1 MTTSAPPSTAEH
13 AAPPPPQPRRWLV
26 LGLLSLAQLM
36 LILDVTVVNLALPAI
51 GAGLHLDRATLTWVL
66 TTYTLVFGG
75 LMLLGG
81 RLADLLGARRVMLT
95 GLAVFTGA
103 SLVSGLATNAAL
115 LIGGRVAQGAGA
127 ALLSPAALALV
138 TTTFTGAERNKA
150 LGIWAAIGGAG
161 AAVGVLVGGVLTSAA
176 GWRWIFFINVPVG
189 LLVLSV
195 LPALVADGR
204 SPARRVMADVPGA
217 LAVTAATGAAIYG
230 LISAGNHGWLTARTL
245 IPLGAAVVLYAI
257 FAATERTVAA
267 PLIDLRMLAR
277 RPVAAGAF
285 LMLVGTGLLIGAFF
299 VGSFYLQRH
308 QGYSALHTGLAFLP
322 VVAATILGALT
333 ASQAVT
339 RFDRRILTS
348 SALTLAAAGGAVAAH
363 WLGTV
368 TLIIGMSVA
377 AVGLGAILVTATT
390 TALTR
395 IGDDEAGVA
404 SGIVNTFHELGGA
417 IGVAALSSIAA
428 PSLVAAGVSQAGFT
442 RAFTFN
448 VIAALVAAL
457 LAAMVVP
464 AGKAPAEAM
473 PHAH

>member
-1 MTTSAPPSTAEH
+1 
-13 AAPPPPQPRRWLV
+13 
-26 LGLLSLAQLM
+26 
-36 LILDVTVVNLALPAI
+36 VTVVNLALPAI

-81 RLADLLGARRVMLT
+81 RLADLLGARRVMLM

-176 GWRWIFFINVPVG
+176 GWRWIFINVPVG

-245 IPLGAAVVLYAI
+245 IPLVAAVVLYAI

-299 VGSFYLQRH
+299 LGSFYLQRH

-390 TALTR
+390 TALAR

>member
-1 MTTSAPPSTAEH
+1 
-13 AAPPPPQPRRWLV
+13 
-26 LGLLSLAQLM
+26 
-36 LILDVTVVNLALPAI
+36 
-51 GAGLHLDRATLTWVL
+51 
-66 TTYTLVFGG
+66 
-75 LMLLGG
+75 
-81 RLADLLGARRVMLT
+81 
-95 GLAVFTGA
+95 
-103 SLVSGLATNAAL
+103 
-115 LIGGRVAQGAGA
+115 
-127 ALLSPAALALV
+127 
-138 TTTFTGAERNKA
+138 
-150 LGIWAAIGGAG
+150 
-161 AAVGVLVGGVLTSAA
+161 VLVGGVLTSAA

-245 IPLGAAVVLYAI
+245 IPLVAAVVLYAI

-390 TALTR
+390 TALAR

-417 IGVAALSSIAA
+417 IGVAAVSSIAA
-428 PSLVAAGVSQAGFT
+428 PSLVAAGVSPAGFT